1 MRVDEESV
9 LTKIVFP
16 SELNAEN
23 WKLLPTT
30 TTIITTIDE
39 NGTPNAAPY
48 GWVIGISVDPWLIAF
63 ASDLGHKTWKNTLAT
78 HEFVVNLPG
87 EEILKQL
94 LVTSK
99 GYPKG
104 TDKLKISGLT
114 PVPSE
119 RVKPPRIKECKLH
132 LECAVEFTKEFGDGG
147 LVVGKVLAAS
157 LELAAV
163 DGDLKKGF
171 TLNPESLKLLTYWG
185 SNAKG
190 EHVFTTATKT
200 LKARA

>member
-1 MRVDEESV
+1 M
-9 LTKIVFP
+9 TKIVFP

-39 NGTPNAAPY
+39 MGNPNAAPH
-48 GWVIGISVDPWLIAF
+48 GWVIGVSVDPWLIAF
-63 ASDLGHKTWKNTLAT
+63 ASDLGHKTWKNALAT
-78 HEFVVNLPG
+78 REFVVNLPG
-87 EEILKQL
+87 EEILKPL
-94 LVTSK
+94 FATSK

-114 PVPSE
+114 QIPSE

-132 LECAVEFTKEFGDGG
+132 LECAVEFTKEFSDGG
-147 LVVGKVLAAS
+147 LVVGRVLAAS
-157 LELAAV
+157 LDVDAV
-163 DGDLKKGF
+163 DGKLERGF

-190 EHVFTTATKT
+190 EHVFTTAAKM
-200 LKARA
+200 LKARG

>member
-1 MRVDEESV
+1 

-16 SELNAEN
+16 KELNSEN

-39 NGTPNAAPY
+39 NGTPNVAPY
-48 GWVIGISVDPWLIAF
+48 GWVIGVSVDPWLIAF
-63 ASDLGHKTWKNTLAT
+63 ASDLEHKTWKNALAT
-78 HEFVVNLPG
+78 REFVVNLPG
-87 EEILKQL
+87 EELLKPL
-94 LVTSK
+94 LATSK

-114 PVPSE
+114 PISSE

-147 LVVGKVLAAS
+147 LVVGRVLAAS
-157 LELAAV
+157 LDVDAFDGEL
-163 DGDLKKGF
+163 KRGF
-171 TLNPESLKLLTYWG
+171 TLNPQTLKLLTYWG
-185 SNAKG
+185 SNARG
-190 EHVFTTATKT
+190 EHVFTAAAKII
-200 LKARA
+200 KARR

>member
-1 MRVDEESV
+1 MN
-9 LTKIVFP
+9 KIAFP
-16 SELNAEN
+16 RELNAEN

-39 NGTPNAAPY
+39 SGRPNAAPY
-48 GWVIGISVDPWLIAF
+48 GWVIGVSVDPWLIAF
-63 ASDLGHKTWKNTLAT
+63 ASDLGHKSWKNALTP

-94 LVTSK
+94 LATSK
-99 GYPKG
+99 RYPKG
-104 TDKLKISGLT
+104 TDKLKIAGLT
-114 PVPSE
+114 PIPSE

-132 LECAVEFTKEFGDGG
+132 LECAVKFTKEFGDGG

-157 LELAAV
+157 LDLDSV
-163 DGDLKKGF
+163 DGELEKGF

-185 SNAKG
+185 PNAKG
-190 EHVFTTATKT
+190 EHVFTTAAKT
-200 LKARA
+200 LKARV